1 MRVLSLKSSSMGLDL
16 GDKSQGKD
24 SKVYQVTNIV
34 ILYQYKLSFHV
45 NVAMWL
51 SFSGSGLLINYF
63 W

>member
-1 MRVLSLKSSSMGLDL
+1 MRVLSLKSSSMGLGL

-45 NVAMWL
+45 NVAM
-51 SFSGSGLLINYF
+51 
-63 W
+63 